1 MTKELKKQKTLAK
14 PISFQ
19 GIGIH
24 TGDQVN
30 LRFVPKPAGSGISF
44 CRTDLPGK
52 PIIPAGVEY
61 VRDSSRSTSLGVGN
75 ALVCTVEH
83 VLSALKAYE
92 IDNLLIEVS
101 AMETP
106 IADGSSLQFVQMI
119 EEAGI
124 TEFDVA
130 APVITLDKPVY
141 YSEEGIHIVAL
152 PSDDFRISYTLSY
165 PGNDILKAQYYALTV
180 NAETFKKE
188 LASART
194 FSRYQEIAELMDRG
208 LIKGGSLSNA
218 VVIDGD
224 TVYSME
230 GLRYPEE
237 MARHKI
243 LDLIGDISL
252 VGFNFNAH
260 IIAIRSGHSAH
271 LAFAKVL
278 LKSIT
283 AGKST

>member
-1 MTKELKKQKTLAK
+1 MTKRLKKQKTLAE
-14 PISFQ
+14 PIAFQ

-24 TGDQVN
+24 TGDQVA

-44 CRTDLPGK
+44 CRIDLPGK

-75 ALVCTVEH
+75 ALICTVEH
-83 VLSALKAYE
+83 VLSALKSYG

-106 IADGSSLQFVQMI
+106 IADGSSLQFVKMI
-119 EEAGI
+119 EEAGVVELEATVPI
-124 TEFDVA
+124 V
-130 APVITLDKPVY
+130 TLDQPIF

-152 PSDDFRISYTLSY
+152 PSDEFRVSYTLSY
-165 PGNDILKAQYYALTV
+165 PGEDILKAQYFSTCID
-180 NAETFKKE
+180 AETFKRE
-188 LASART
+188 LAPART

-224 TVYSME
+224 VIYSME

-252 VGFNFNAH
+252 VGFPFNAH

-271 LAFAKVL
+271 VAFAKKL
-278 LKSIT
+278 LNSIT
-283 AGKST
+283 EG